1 MTSAA
6 VPAWLPHVRR
16 GVALSLLAALNVLL
30 LIVWQ
35 WKVLTQL
42 GPGRDMDALVAG
54 MVLPNF
60 ATAVV
65 GGSLVNVLLPMLSA
79 APVAERSRM
88 RAELSAT
95 LLALF
100 AGVAAVLALLAPLW
114 VPLIAPGL
122 MGQDRGAV
130 VHLARIQLVGL
141 ALSGVLTVQSV
152 ARQAEGSFV
161 RVEAAQ
167 VAASLGGL
175 AALVWAA
182 PRFGAT
188 GVAVSAV
195 LRVVLQLLL
204 LLSTPRASG
213 RLVPQSD
220 TLRELW
226 RRVRPLL
233 GASLYYKSDVV
244 LDRLLAS
251 LAPAGALSLY
261 HVALQIISSG
271 QQVIQRGIVAPAIRD
286 MSAARAT
293 HGDLALRI
301 RLRRSLT
308 VVLLLSGLA
317 TVVLVAMGYPL
328 LLGVFGRGA
337 VRPEQVRMLWVL
349 LLLLTGVWLGG
360 VAGLLLSSSFYVL
373 GDTFTPARIGV
384 IGFTL
389 AIGLKLVAFR
399 AFGLPGLAA
408 AASAYYLMNAGLI
421 GVALGRRLRGA
432 RVET

>member
-122 MGQDRGAV
+122 MGQDRDAV
-130 VHLARIQLVGL
+130 VQLARIQLVGL

-213 RLVPQSD
+213 RLVLASD

-251 LAPAGALSLY
+251 LAPVGALSLY

-308 VVLLLSGLA
+308 VVMLLSGLA
-317 TVVLVAMGYPL
+317 TVVLVATGYPL

-349 LLLLTGVWLGG
+349 LLLLSGVWLGG

>member
-1 MTSAA
+1 LTTAA

-16 GVALSLLAALNVLL
+16 GVTLSLLAALNILL

-35 WKVLTQL
+35 WKVLTEL

-60 ATAVV
+60 AAAVV

-79 APVAERSRM
+79 APMAERSRM
-88 RAELSAT
+88 RAELSAA

-100 AGVAAVLALLAPLW
+100 AGIAAVLALLAPWW

-122 MGQDRGAV
+122 MAQGRDV
-130 VHLARIQLVGL
+130 VVQLARIQLVGL

-152 ARQAEGSFV
+152 ARQADGSFL

-167 VAASLGGL
+167 AAASIGALG
-175 AALVWAA
+175 ALVWAA
-182 PRFGAT
+182 PRFGAI

-195 LRVVLQLLL
+195 LRVILQLLL
-204 LLSTPRASG
+204 LLPKRRGGG
-213 RLVPQSD
+213 RPALVGD
-220 TLRELW
+220 TLGELW

-244 LDRLLAS
+244 LDRVLAS
-251 LAPAGALSLY
+251 LAPVGALSLY

-271 QQVIQRGIVAPAIRD
+271 QQVIQRGIAAPAIRS
-286 MSAARAT
+286 MSAARAA
-293 HGDLALRI
+293 HGDLALRS
-301 RLRRSLT
+301 RLRRSLS
-308 VVLLLSGLA
+308 VVLLLSVLA
-317 TVVLVAMGYPL
+317 TILLVAVGYPL
-328 LLGVFGRGA
+328 LLGVFGHGA

-421 GVALGRRLRGA
+421 GVALGRRLRQA
-432 RVET
+432 RVEQ

>member
-1 MTSAA
+1 
-6 VPAWLPHVRR
+6 
-16 GVALSLLAALNVLL
+16 
-30 LIVWQ
+30 
-35 WKVLTQL
+35 
-42 GPGRDMDALVAG
+42 
-54 MVLPNF
+54 
-60 ATAVV
+60 
-65 GGSLVNVLLPMLSA
+65 
-79 APVAERSRM
+79 M

-122 MGQDRGAV
+122 MGQDRDAV
-130 VHLARIQLVGL
+130 VQLARIQLVGL

-421 GVALGRRLRGA
+421 SVALGRRLRGA

>member
-79 APVAERSRM
+79 APMAERSRM

-100 AGVAAVLALLAPLW
+100 AGVAAVLALLAPWW

-122 MGQDRGAV
+122 MGQDRDAV
-130 VHLARIQLVGL
+130 VQLARIQLVGL

-195 LRVVLQLLL
+195 LRVVLQLCL
-204 LLSTPRASG
+204 LLSTPRAGG

-271 QQVIQRGIVAPAIRD
+271 QQVIQRAIVAPAIRD

-293 HGDLALRI
+293 DGDVALRI

-308 VVLLLSGLA
+308 VVLLLSALA

-408 AASAYYLMNAGLI
+408 AASAYYFMNAGLI

>member
-42 GPGRDMDALVAG
+42 GPGGDMDALVAG

-122 MGQDRGAV
+122 MGQDRDAV
-130 VHLARIQLVGL
+130 VQLARIQLVGL

>member
-1 MTSAA
+1 LTSAA

-16 GVALSLLAALNVLL
+16 GVVLSLLAAFNVLL

-122 MGQDRGAV
+122 MGQDRDAV
-130 VHLARIQLVGL
+130 VQLARIQLVGL